1 MFHKNKIMIGLF
13 LASVLVIVGNI
24 LLNNNSR
31 IGMKTNPQIPTMA
44 HVSQQSNWQSIE
56 KVIGKGGEIK
66 TGKVY
71 YISLPRTDLEV
82 KINDTPLHPS
92 FALGSWLAF
101 KEVHDGGMV
110 MGDLVLTEGEVNP
123 VMNELINGEIEVTAL
138 HNHLLGESPR
148 IMYMHIQGHGEI
160 VGLAKI
166 LHSAL
171 IKSNTPLKDS
181 PAPST
186 GKFELEKE
194 QLDNIFGK
202 KGTVSNGIYKI
213 SFPRVE
219 DITDQGMIIPPSMG
233 IATAIN
239 FQPTDKRKAA
249 ITGDFVLTAK
259 EVNSV
264 IRTLRQHNIQVTAL
278 HNHMLYEQPRLF
290 FLHFWANDD
299 AIKLAKGLRE
309 AIENTNSIKT
319 GSTLLILPKT

>member
-1 MFHKNKIMIGLF
+1 MVFFKNKITIGLF
-13 LASVLVIVGNI
+13 LVLVLILVGNI
-24 LLNNNSR
+24 TLNNNLR
-31 IGMKTNPQIPTMA
+31 VKIKTNSNLQIPTIA

-66 TGKVY
+66 TGNVY

-82 KINDTPLHPS
+82 KLHGTPLHPS

-123 VMNELINGEIEVTAL
+123 VMNELINSGIEVTAL

-160 VGLAKI
+160 VGLAKT

-181 PAPST
+181 QAPST
-186 GKFELEKE
+186 GNFELEKE

-219 DITDQGMIIPPSMG
+219 DITDRGMIVPPSMG
-233 IATAIN
+233 IATVIN
-239 FQPTDKRKAA
+239 FQPTDKGKAA

-259 EVNSV
+259 EANSV
-264 IRTLRQHNIQVTAL
+264 MRTLRKHNIQVTAL
-278 HNHMLYEQPRLF
+278 HNHMLYEKPRLF

-299 AIKLAKGLRE
+299 AIKLAKGLRD
-309 AIENTNSIKT
+309 AIENTNSIKR
-319 GSTLLILPKT
+319 